1 MIDPTPDEIDFIR
14 RLAARQG
21 EMDLYGGIN
30 LFQIERLIPDYLT
43 NVYAGFGPAHFS
55 LTETDW
61 ELAHISNADIKS
73 RSSPPMSLANVR
85 ELGAH
90 QRG

>member
-1 MIDPTPDEIDFIR
+1 MIDPTPDEIDLIR

-30 LFQIERLIPDYLT
+30 LFQIERLIPDYVT

-55 LTETDW
+55 LTETGW
-61 ELAHISNADIKS
+61 QLAQIIK
-73 RSSPPMSLANVR
+73 RR
-85 ELGAH
+85 YQEGE
-90 QRG
+90 